1 MKVWVHIVKTLEAHG
16 TCAMISV
23 VKVEGSAPREA
34 GARIVVTPLGFHGT
48 IGGGTLEWHAIAKAQ
63 ALLGKPTQHRLS
75 AHSLGP
81 DLGQC
86 CGGRVQLVTEVFSA
100 NDLAEA
106 RGFATQEEKGIF
118 AVSGRILAPDFSE
131 QFGDSN
137 RKLYLF
143 GAGHVG
149 RALVLALAPLP
160 FDVIWIDPREGAFP
174 SVAPSNVVTIH
185 SENPAAEIAEVSSGS
200 FALVMT
206 HSHALDLEIIDAV
219 LRNPRFAYAGLIG
232 SQTKRARFTKRLGE
246 AGVADSRIEELVCPI
261 GVSSINSKH
270 PAAIAAT
277 TAVQLLERDEL
288 LRSAEKPLAGVVDL
302 DKVGHGRRAS

>member
-1 MKVWVHIVKTLEAHG
+1 MKVWAHIVKALEAHG

-48 IGGGTLEWHAIAKAQ
+48 IGGGTLEWHAIARAQ
-63 ALLGKPTQHRLS
+63 TLLGKPKQHRLS
-75 AHSLGP
+75 VHSLGP

-86 CGGRVQLVTEVFSA
+86 CGGRVQLVTEVFAS
-100 NDLAEA
+100 NDLVEA
-106 RGFATQEEKGIF
+106 RSHAAQEESGVF
-118 AVSGRILAPDFSE
+118 ALSGRILAPDFTE

-160 FDVIWIDPREGAFP
+160 FDVAWIDVREGAFP
-174 SVAPSNVVTIH
+174 SVVPSNVATIQ
-185 SENPAAEIAEVSSGS
+185 SENPAAEIANSPSGS

-206 HSHALDLEIIDAV
+206 HSHPLDLEIIDAV

-232 SQTKRARFTKRLGE
+232 SATKRARFSKRLRE
-246 AGVADSRIEELVCPI
+246 AGVPDENISALVCPI
-261 GVSSINSKH
+261 GVSSIKSKH
-270 PAAIAAT
+270 PSAIAAAT
-277 TAVQLLERDEL
+277 VAQLLERDEL
-288 LRSAEKPLAGVVDL
+288 LRCAESPLANLSRL
-302 DKVGHGRRAS
+302 DKVGEGRRAS